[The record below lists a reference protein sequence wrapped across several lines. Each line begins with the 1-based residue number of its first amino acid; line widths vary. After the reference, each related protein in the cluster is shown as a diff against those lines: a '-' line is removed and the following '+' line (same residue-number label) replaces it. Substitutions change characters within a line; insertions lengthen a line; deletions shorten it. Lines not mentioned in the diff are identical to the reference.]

1 MFHLRL
7 LLIFMIFIQLSCER
21 KKINTPPTLNI
32 YLPIENNTFNAI
44 DTFEVKATA
53 SDDNADNLR
62 FSVYIADNNLQ
73 AVNASSVYN
82 FSSNFATLDV
92 TYVLNERWLTTGS
105 YYLVV
110 AASDDELTTRKY
122 VRIQITSIPKK
133 LIGFVVGVKSNSG
146 CDIYIGDTNFVF
158 TKQFSTSSSITGN
171 FNSFSKLINIVTA
184 DGKLKAYQYPYFNE
198 VFSIVAL
205 NKIGSPFKAD
215 IFTKYPYIYV
225 TNANGSIISV
235 DHNGQIRN
243 IYRTL
248 FSPYRLILW
257 KEIWVC
263 LSEFYPQQ
271 YSWIEVP
278 QMNKNYQNNFYIN
291 DIIPFDNERCLAI
304 QQNGNQVNFYTYK
317 PEINYFNSFGHQQN
331 GQYNGG
337 ININNDVYVSIDTKI
352 FQIDPIYGNLS
363 NIYNGEPLSMLKWE
377 ESQQNLYAVNN
388 NRFIMLKWQPI
399 QLFNS
404 KDFDNKIIFYD
415 FIYE

>member
-1 MFHLRL
+1 MFY
-7 LLIFMIFIQLSCER
+7 LIPIFIFLIFIQLSCER
-21 KKINTPPTLNI
+21 KKINEPPSLNI
-32 YLPIENNTFNAI
+32 YLPIENSTFKAI

-53 SDDNADNLR
+53 TDDNAKNIR
-62 FSVYIADNNLQ
+62 FSLYIADNNLQ
-73 AVNASSVYN
+73 AVNTPLVYN
-82 FSSNFATLDV
+82 FSGNFATLQIN
-92 TYVLNERWLTTGS
+92 YILNERWLNSGS

-110 AASDDELTTRKY
+110 TASDDELITRQY
-122 VRIQITSIPKK
+122 ARIQISSIPKK
-133 LIGFVVGVKSNSG
+133 LIGYVVGVKSNSG

-158 TKQFSTSSSITGN
+158 TKQFSTSNSITGN
-171 FNSFSKLINIVTA
+171 FNSYSKLINIVTT

-215 IFTKYPYIYV
+215 IYDKYPYTYV

-257 KEIWVC
+257 EEIWVC
-263 LSEFYPQQ
+263 LTEFYPQQ

-278 QMNKNYQNNFYIN
+278 QMTKNYQNNYPIN

-304 QQNGNQVNFYTYK
+304 QQDGNQVIFYTYK
-317 PEINYFNSFGHQQN
+317 PEINYFNSFGHPQS

-337 ININNDVYVSIDTKI
+337 ININQDVYVSIDTKI

-377 ESQQNLYAVNN
+377 ENEHNLYAVNN
-388 NRFIMLKWQPI
+388 NRFIMLKWQPL
-399 QLFNS
+399 QLIYS
-404 KDFDNKIIFYD
+404 KDFDDKIIFYD